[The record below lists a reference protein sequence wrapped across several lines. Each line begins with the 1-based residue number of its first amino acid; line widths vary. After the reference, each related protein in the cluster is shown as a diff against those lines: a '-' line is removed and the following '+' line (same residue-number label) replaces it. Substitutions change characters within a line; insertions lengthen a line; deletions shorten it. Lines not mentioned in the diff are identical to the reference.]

1 MNTLMLGVTL
11 SLLSAFGW
19 GLSSILLKLSMKNKS
34 VVTLNISRLYIISV
48 VYAIFFTIDGNWRE
62 ILNLTPLQFLIA
74 FISAQFGFVIGDY
87 FFFNAMKIMGVSRTV
102 PITSSYPLWAILW
115 AYLFLGR
122 SIDVQ
127 IILGAFL
134 IVLAIIIVRQG
145 EIEERMNMKGFMF
158 ALLAPLSWSFAI
170 ITMEWLSSQISA
182 FTLAGLRMML
192 AALGI
197 SVFLKKY
204 ESEIKAITKREF
216 AALTGAAI
224 LGLFVGQYSFVKAV
238 SLVGSS
244 VAAPITAIN
253 PIISATLAILILKEP
268 PNSKILA
275 GLIMAVSGVI
285 LISTA

>member
-1 MNTLMLGVTL
+1 
-11 SLLSAFGW
+11 
-19 GLSSILLKLSMKNKS
+19 MKNKS

-134 IVLAIIIVRQG
+134 IVLAVIIVRQG

-170 ITMEWLSSQISA
+170 ITMGVALLSN
-182 FTLAGLRMML
+182 FR
-192 AALGI
+192 
-197 SVFLKKY
+197 F
-204 ESEIKAITKREF
+204 
-216 AALTGAAI
+216 
-224 LGLFVGQYSFVKAV
+224 YSGWTQNDACCFRNKCV
-238 SLVGSS
+238 
-244 VAAPITAIN
+244 
-253 PIISATLAILILKEP
+253 LKE
-268 PNSKILA
+268 
-275 GLIMAVSGVI
+275 V
-285 LISTA
+285 

>member
-1 MNTLMLGVTL
+1 MNTLMLGVIL

-19 GLSSILLKLSMKNKS
+19 GFSSILLKLSMKNKS
-34 VVTLNISRLYIISV
+34 AITVNIVRLYVIAMI
-48 VYAIFFTIDGNWRE
+48 YAVFFTINGNWRE
-62 ILNLTPLQFLIA
+62 VLNMTPLQLLVA

-122 SIDVQ
+122 SIDIQVV
-127 IILGAFL
+127 IGAIL

-145 EIEERMNMKGFMF
+145 EIEEHVDMRGFIF
-158 ALLAPLSWSFAI
+158 ALLTPLSWSLAI
-170 ITMEWLSSQISA
+170 VTMEWLSAKISA
-182 FTLAGLRMML
+182 FTLAGLRMMF

-197 SVFLKKY
+197 SVFLNKY
-204 ESEIKAITKREF
+204 KNEIRAITKREF

-224 LGLFVGQYSFVKAV
+224 LGLFVGQYSFVNAV

-244 VAAPITAIN
+244 IAAPITAIN
-253 PIISATLAILILKEP
+253 PVISAVLAILILKEP

>member
-1 MNTLMLGVTL
+1 MNTLMLGVIL

-19 GLSSILLKLSMKNKS
+19 GFSSILLKLSMKNKS
-34 VVTLNISRLYIISV
+34 AITVNIVRLYIIAV
-48 VYAIFFTIDGNWRE
+48 IYAVFFTINGNWRE
-62 ILNLTPLQFLIA
+62 VLNMTPLQLLVA

-122 SIDVQ
+122 SIDIQVV
-127 IILGAFL
+127 IGAIL
-134 IVLAIIIVRQG
+134 IVLAIIIVSQG
-145 EIEERMNMKGFMF
+145 EIEEHVDMRGFIF
-158 ALLAPLSWSFAI
+158 ALLTPLSWSLAI
-170 ITMEWLSSQISA
+170 VTMEWLSAKISA
-182 FTLAGLRMML
+182 FTLAGLRMMF

-197 SVFLKKY
+197 SVFLNRYKN
-204 ESEIKAITKREF
+204 EIRAITKREF

-244 VAAPITAIN
+244 IAAPITAIN
-253 PIISATLAILILKEP
+253 PIISAVLAILILKEP

-275 GLIMAVSGVI
+275 GLIMAVGGVI

>member
-1 MNTLMLGVTL
+1 MNTVILGVML

-19 GLSSILLKLSMKNKS
+19 GISSILLKISMKDKS
-34 VVTLNISRLYIISV
+34 AITVNIVRLYIIAV
-48 VYAIFFTIDGNWRE
+48 VYAVFFMINGNWRE
-62 ILNLTPLQFLIA
+62 VLNLTPLQLMVA

-122 SIDVQ
+122 NISLQ
-127 IILGAFL
+127 IIFGAFL

-145 EIEERMNMKGFMF
+145 EIEEHVNMKGFIF

-170 ITMEWLSSQISA
+170 ITMEWLSAQISP
-182 FTLAGLRMML
+182 FTLTGLRIMF

-197 SVFLKKY
+197 TMFLGKHK
-204 ESEIKAITKREF
+204 SEIRAITKREF
-216 AALTGAAI
+216 AALTGAAF

-238 SLVGSS
+238 SLVGSPI
-244 VAAPITAIN
+244 AAPITAVN
-253 PIISATLAILILKEP
+253 PIISATLAILILREP
-268 PNSKILA
+268 PNSKILT
-275 GLIMAVSGVI
+275 GLVMAVTGVI
-285 LISTA
+285 LTSTA

>member
-1 MNTLMLGVTL
+1 MNTLMLGVAL

-19 GLSSILLKLSMKNKS
+19 GVSSILLKISMKDKS
-34 VVTLNISRLYIISV
+34 AITVNIVRLYIIAV
-48 VYAIFFTIDGNWRE
+48 VYAVFFTINGNWRE
-62 ILNLTPLQFLIA
+62 VLNLTPLQLMVA

-87 FFFNAMKIMGVSRTV
+87 FFFSAMKIMGVSRTV

-122 SIDVQ
+122 SINVQ
-127 IILGAFL
+127 IVLGAFL
-134 IVLAIIIVRQG
+134 IVLAIIIVRQD
-145 EIEERMNMKGFMF
+145 EIEEHVNMKGFVF

-170 ITMEWLSSQISA
+170 ITMEWLSAQISP
-182 FTLAGLRMML
+182 FTLAGLRMMF

-197 SVFLKKY
+197 TVFLGKHK
-204 ESEIKAITKREF
+204 SEIRAITKREF
-216 AALTGAAI
+216 AALTGAAF

-238 SLVGSS
+238 SLVGSPI
-244 VAAPITAIN
+244 AAPITAVN

-268 PNSKILA
+268 PNSKILT
-275 GLIMAVSGVI
+275 GLVMAVIGVI

>member
-1 MNTLMLGVTL
+1 MNTVILGVML

-19 GLSSILLKLSMKNKS
+19 GISSILLKISMKDKS
-34 VVTLNISRLYIISV
+34 AITVNIVRLYIIAV
-48 VYAIFFTIDGNWRE
+48 VYAVFFMINGNWKE
-62 ILNLTPLQFLIA
+62 VLNLTPLQLMVA

-122 SIDVQ
+122 NISMQ
-127 IILGAFL
+127 IIFGAFL

-145 EIEERMNMKGFMF
+145 EIEEHVNMKGFVF

-170 ITMEWLSSQISA
+170 ITMEWLSAQISP
-182 FTLAGLRMML
+182 FTLTGLRIMF

-197 SVFLKKY
+197 SVFLGKHK
-204 ESEIKAITKREF
+204 SEIRAITKRELM
-216 AALTGAAI
+216 ALTGAAF
-224 LGLFVGQYSFVKAV
+224 LGLFIGQYSFVKAV
-238 SLVGSS
+238 SLVGSPI
-244 VAAPITAIN
+244 AAPITAVN
-253 PIISATLAILILKEP
+253 PIISATLAILILREP
-268 PNSKILA
+268 PNSKILT
-275 GLIMAVSGVI
+275 GLVMAVIGVI

>member
-1 MNTLMLGVTL
+1 MNTVILGVML

-19 GLSSILLKLSMKNKS
+19 GISSILLKISMKDKS
-34 VVTLNISRLYIISV
+34 AITVNIVRLYIIAV
-48 VYAIFFTIDGNWRE
+48 VYAVFFMINGNWRE
-62 ILNLTPLQFLIA
+62 VLNLTSLQLMVA

-87 FFFNAMKIMGVSRTV
+87 FFFSAMKIMGVSRTV

-122 SIDVQ
+122 NISMQ
-127 IILGAFL
+127 IIFGAFL

-145 EIEERMNMKGFMF
+145 EIEEHVNMKGFVF

-170 ITMEWLSSQISA
+170 ITMEWLSAQISP
-182 FTLAGLRMML
+182 FTLTGLRIMF

-197 SVFLKKY
+197 TVFLGKHK
-204 ESEIKAITKREF
+204 SEIRAITKRELM
-216 AALTGAAI
+216 ALTGAAF
-224 LGLFVGQYSFVKAV
+224 LGLFIGQYSFVKAV
-238 SLVGSS
+238 SLVGSPI
-244 VAAPITAIN
+244 AAPITAVN

-268 PNSKILA
+268 PNSKILT
-275 GLIMAVSGVI
+275 GLVMAVIGVI